1 MEGWSIPGVVHLRE
15 VREDPVGRR
24 VVARHRI
31 TRRSLAVTYLSD
43 ELLADTEFRARFA
56 REFGRLTRVRD
67 ARVPRVHRY
76 LEGSH
81 GAAVIGD
88 HVNGTPLRA
97 LLFAHGAVGTEAAL
111 VVLKDSLRGL
121 AAWHAAGLA
130 HGDIKPESVILTRAG
145 CVRLVDFGLST
156 AHGRQLLARSTPFY
170 LAPEQWSG
178 RPATP
183 AADVYAAT

>member
-145 CVRLVDFGLST
+145 CVRLVDFG
-156 AHGRQLLARSTPFY
+156 
-170 LAPEQWSG
+170 
-178 RPATP
+178 
-183 AADVYAAT
+183 